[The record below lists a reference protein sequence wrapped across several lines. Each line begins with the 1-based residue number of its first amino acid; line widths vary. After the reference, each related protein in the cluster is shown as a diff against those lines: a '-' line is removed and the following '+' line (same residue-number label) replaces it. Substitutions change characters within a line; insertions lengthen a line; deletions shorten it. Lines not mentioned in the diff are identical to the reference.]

1 MTDEEFKSLIL
12 PRQDMMYRVAFL
24 ILRKEEDAAD
34 IVQETMLSLWQKR
47 ASLSSDGNIQAYCA
61 AATRNKSLSHIRDT
75 GNVVSLEDTTVEPA
89 EEPSVRF
96 ESKERLSAVESMLE
110 RLPENQKRVI
120 RLFSYSGCSNEE
132 IAEITGFS
140 DVNVRALLS
149 RGRRRLRELLSSSAK
164 H

>member
-34 IVQETMLSLWQKR
+34 IVQDTMLSLWQKR
-47 ASLSSDGNIQAYCA
+47 ASLSSDGNIPAYCA
-61 AATRNKSLSHIRDT
+61 AAARNKSLSHIRDT
-75 GNVVSLEDTTVEPA
+75 GNVVSIEDTTVEPA
-89 EEPSVRF
+89 EEPSERF

>member
-61 AATRNKSLSHIRDT
+61 AATRKISRSHISAT
-75 GNVVSLEDTTVEPA
+75 PA
-89 EEPSVRF
+89 M
-96 ESKERLSAVESMLE
+96 LSAS
-110 RLPENQKRVI
+110 RIPQ
-120 RLFSYSGCSNEE
+120 SN
-132 IAEITGFS
+132 
-140 DVNVRALLS
+140 
-149 RGRRRLRELLSSSAK
+149 RLRNPL
-164 H
+164 